1 MLIMCTLPTYQHS
14 NVSIKNTF
22 FKKKDA
28 FLLFLCL
35 YKLILKTMRNY
46 IKIFTAFLLSIFL
59 SISINGY
66 SLDLDIRIFSDYKIP
81 TFTFTAISGKYLLIA
96 NDETVLEIYK
106 NNPLVIAQKG
116 EKITISRNNQL
127 IGEFSEIVIQKAGL
141 VNAFKINTNIKGA
154 TERIYDDELHVH
166 VQNDELYLIN
176 RVELERYIAGVVQS
190 EIFGSSEDVDFFKIQ
205 AIIARTYAI
214 TNLMKHMPEGYNLC
228 DGVHCQTYK
237 RRCNHSNIMMAV
249 SHTFCDVVVD
259 KEDKLISAAFFSNSG
274 GQTENSE
281 DVWVIPTS
289 YLKSKVDTFS
299 LDMRNSVWEKKILKN
314 EWIGYF
320 TKNYPWV
327 KSIPDYEKKL
337 ITFEQ
342 PNRKRY
348 IMDSIRVTHI
358 RRDFNLKS
366 TFFSISQEGEYVV
379 LKGKGYGHGVGLSQ
393 EGAIK
398 MIRLGYNFEDV
409 IKFYYTDVKIV
420 KYTDII
426 KY

>member
-1 MLIMCTLPTYQHS
+1 MI
-14 NVSIKNTF
+14 N
-22 FKKKDA
+22 FKK
-28 FLLFLCL
+28 
-35 YKLILKTMRNY
+35 
-46 IKIFTAFLLSIFL
+46 TAHIFLLSLFL
-59 SISINGY
+59 SMTSIGHA
-66 SLDLDIRIFSDYKIP
+66 LDLDIRIFSDYKIP
-81 TFTFTAISGKYLLIA
+81 SFTFTAISGKYLLIA
-96 NDETVLEIYK
+96 NEETVLEIYK

-116 EKITISRNNQL
+116 DKITISRNNQL
-127 IGEFSEIVIQKAGL
+127 IGEYAEIFIQKAGL
-141 VNAFKINTNIKGA
+141 VNAFKINTNLKEVP
-154 TERIYDDELHVH
+154 ERIYDDELHVRI
-166 VQNDELYLIN
+166 QNEELYLIN

-190 EIFGSSEDVDFFKIQ
+190 EIFGSSEDIDFFKIQ

-214 TNLMKHMPEGYNLC
+214 TNLMKHMSEGYNLC
-228 DGVHCQTYK
+228 DGVHCQAYK
-237 RRCNHSNIMMAV
+237 RRCNNSNIMMAV

-289 YLKSKVDTFS
+289 YLKSKIDTFS
-299 LDMRNSVWEKKILKN
+299 FDMRNSTWEKKILKN

-327 KSIPDYEKKL
+327 KDVPDYEKQL
-337 ITFEQ
+337 ISFEQ
-342 PNRKRY
+342 PTRKRT
-348 IMDSIRVTHI
+348 IMDSIRVTYI

-366 TFFSISQEGEYVV
+366 TFFSVSPEGEYVI

>member
-1 MLIMCTLPTYQHS
+1 MI
-14 NVSIKNTF
+14 N
-22 FKKKDA
+22 FKKTADII
-28 FLLFLCL
+28 LLSLFLSM
-35 YKLILKTMRNY
+35 TS
-46 IKIFTAFLLSIFL
+46 TGHA
-59 SISINGY
+59 
-66 SLDLDIRIFSDYKIP
+66 LDLDIRIFSEFKIP
-81 TFTFTAISGKYLLIA
+81 SFTFTAISGKYLLIA

-116 EKITISRNNQL
+116 EKITVNHNNQL
-127 IGEFSEIVIQKAGL
+127 VGEYSEIFIQKAGL
-141 VNAFKINTNIKGA
+141 VNAFKVNTSLKGA
-154 TERIYDDELHVH
+154 PERIYDDELHVRM
-166 VQNDELYLIN
+166 QNDELHLIN

-228 DGVHCQTYK
+228 DGVHCQAYK

-259 KEDKLISAAFFSNSG
+259 KDDKLISAAFFSNSG

-327 KSIPDYEKKL
+327 KSIPDFEKKL

-342 PNRKRY
+342 PNRKRC
-348 IMDSIRVTHI
+348 IMDSIRITHV
-358 RRDFNLKS
+358 RRDFNLRS
-366 TFFSISQEGEYVV
+366 TFFSVSQEGEHVV

-398 MIRLGYNFEDV
+398 MIRLGYKFEDV

>member
-1 MLIMCTLPTYQHS
+1 M
-14 NVSIKNTF
+14 
-22 FKKKDA
+22 
-28 FLLFLCL
+28 
-35 YKLILKTMRNY
+35 MRNFKN
-46 IKIFTAFLLSIFL
+46 ILTSLLLTLFL

-66 SLDLDIRIFSDYKIP
+66 SLDLDIRIFSEFKIP
-81 TFTFTAISGKYLLIA
+81 TFTFTAISGKYILIA

-106 NNPLVIAQKG
+106 NNPLVISQKG
-116 EKITISRNNQL
+116 EKVTVSRNNQL
-127 IGEFSEIVIQKAGL
+127 IGEYSEIIIQKAGL
-141 VNAFKINTNIKGA
+141 VNAFKVNTNIKGA
-154 TERIYDDELHVH
+154 LERIYDDELQVR
-166 VQNDELYLIN
+166 VQNNELFLIN

-228 DGVHCQTYK
+228 DGVHCQAYK
-237 RRCNHSNIMMAV
+237 RRCNHSNIMLAV

-259 KEDKLISAAFFSNSG
+259 NEGKLISAAFFSNSG

-289 YLKSKVDTFS
+289 YLKSVVDTFS
-299 LDMRNSVWEKKILKN
+299 LGMRSSTWEKKMTKN
-314 EWIGYF
+314 EWIGHF

-327 KSIPDYEKKL
+327 KNVPN
-337 ITFEQ
+337 FEQ
-342 PNRKRY
+342 QLLTFDQPSRKRF
-348 IMDSIRVTHI
+348 IMDSIRVTHV
-358 RRDFNLKS
+358 RRDLSLRS
-366 TFFSISQEGEYVV
+366 TFFSVV
-379 LKGKGYGHGVGLSQ
+379 ADGDQVILKGKGYGHGVGLSQ

-398 MIRLGYNFEDV
+398 MIRLGYHFEDV

-426 KY
+426 KL

>member
-1 MLIMCTLPTYQHS
+1 
-14 NVSIKNTF
+14 
-22 FKKKDA
+22 
-28 FLLFLCL
+28 
-35 YKLILKTMRNY
+35 MRNFKN
-46 IKIFTAFLLSIFL
+46 ILTSLLLTLFL

-66 SLDLDIRIFSDYKIP
+66 SLDLDIRIFSEFKIP
-81 TFTFTAISGKYLLIA
+81 TFTFTAISGKYILIA

-106 NNPLVIAQKG
+106 NNPLVISQKG
-116 EKITISRNNQL
+116 EKVTVSRNNQL
-127 IGEFSEIVIQKAGL
+127 IGEYSEIIIQKAGL
-141 VNAFKINTNIKGA
+141 VNAFKVNTNIKGA
-154 TERIYDDELHVH
+154 LERIYDDELQVR
-166 VQNDELYLIN
+166 VQNNELFLIN

-228 DGVHCQTYK
+228 DGVHCQAYK
-237 RRCNHSNIMMAV
+237 RRCNHSNIMLAV

-259 KEDKLISAAFFSNSG
+259 NEGKLISAAFFSNSG

-289 YLKSKVDTFS
+289 YLKSVVDTFS
-299 LDMRNSVWEKKILKN
+299 LGMRSSTWEKKMTKN
-314 EWIGYF
+314 EWIGHF

-327 KSIPDYEKKL
+327 KNVPN
-337 ITFEQ
+337 FEQ
-342 PNRKRY
+342 QLLTFDQPSRKRF
-348 IMDSIRVTHI
+348 IMDSIRVTHV
-358 RRDFNLKS
+358 RRDLSLRS
-366 TFFSISQEGEYVV
+366 TFFSVV
-379 LKGKGYGHGVGLSQ
+379 ADGDQVILKGKGYGHGVGLSQ

-398 MIRLGYNFEDV
+398 MIRLGYHFEDV

-426 KY
+426 KL

>member
-1 MLIMCTLPTYQHS
+1 MINL
-14 NVSIKNTF
+14 N
-22 FKKKDA
+22 
-28 FLLFLCL
+28 
-35 YKLILKTMRNY
+35 KTAH
-46 IKIFTAFLLSIFL
+46 IFLLSLFL
-59 SISINGY
+59 SMTSIGHA
-66 SLDLDIRIFSDYKIP
+66 LDLDIRIFSDYKIP
-81 TFTFTAISGKYLLIA
+81 SFTFTAISGKYLLIA
-96 NDETVLEIYK
+96 NEETVLEIYK

-116 EKITISRNNQL
+116 DKITISRNNQL
-127 IGEFSEIVIQKAGL
+127 IGEYAEIFIQKAGL
-141 VNAFKINTNIKGA
+141 VNAFKINTNLKEVP
-154 TERIYDDELHVH
+154 ERIYDDELHVRI
-166 VQNDELYLIN
+166 QNEELYLIN

-190 EIFGSSEDVDFFKIQ
+190 EIFGSSEDIDFFKIQ

-214 TNLMKHMPEGYNLC
+214 TNLMKHMSEGYNLC
-228 DGVHCQTYK
+228 DGVHCQAYK
-237 RRCNHSNIMMAV
+237 RRCNNSNIMMAV

-289 YLKSKVDTFS
+289 YLKSKIDTFS
-299 LDMRNSVWEKKILKN
+299 FDMRNSTWEKKILKN

-327 KSIPDYEKKL
+327 KDVPDYEKQL
-337 ITFEQ
+337 ISFEQ
-342 PNRKRY
+342 PTRKRT
-348 IMDSIRVTHI
+348 IMDSIRVTYI

-366 TFFSISQEGEYVV
+366 TFFSVSPEGEYVI